1 VPRGYGSRIGK
12 EGMSTREPDFSQD
25 LYEILQISP
34 SAEPETIHR
43 VFRMLAQ
50 RYHPDNQETGDE
62 ARFQVVKNAYLV
74 LSEPEKRAQY
84 DVHYEEVRRNHWRAK
99 SAETPTENEF
109 ELEEITRL
117 MVLELLY
124 NHRRADMQ
132 SSGIFILDFEDLTRR
147 PREHLEFTMWYLL
160 RKGYVEVGDNS
171 RYSIT
176 AEGVDYLEAQQKEGL
191 LQRRLKPGDEPAE

>member
-1 VPRGYGSRIGK
+1 
-12 EGMSTREPDFSQD
+12 MSTRKPDLSQD
-25 LYEILQISP
+25 FYEILQISP

-62 ARFQVVKNAYLV
+62 ERFHRVKEAYIV
-74 LSEPEKRAQY
+74 LSDPEKRAQY
-84 DVHYEEVRRNHWRAK
+84 DVHYEEVRRSHWRAI
-99 SAETPTENEF
+99 SAETPAENEF

-117 MVLELLY
+117 TVLELLY
-124 NHRRADMQ
+124 NHRRADMR
-132 SSGIFILDFEDLTRR
+132 SPGIFILEFEDLTRR
-147 PREHLEFTMWYLL
+147 PREHLEFTLWYLL

-176 AEGVDYLEAQQKEGL
+176 AEGVDYLEARHREGL
-191 LQRRLKPGDEPAE
+191 LQRRLKPGDEAEE